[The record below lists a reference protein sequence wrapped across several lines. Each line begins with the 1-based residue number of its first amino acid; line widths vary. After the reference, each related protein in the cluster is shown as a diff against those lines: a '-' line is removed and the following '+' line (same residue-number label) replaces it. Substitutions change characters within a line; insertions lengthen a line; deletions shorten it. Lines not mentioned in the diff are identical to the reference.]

1 MGKRLRIA
9 LFGSFYRG
17 YYVLYELLNGELKDL
32 VDVVG
37 VASDDPKKSFVS
49 PTKRVWQ
56 YPYTREEE
64 TLVPDLALSAGL
76 EVFLGR
82 VKTDEFY
89 EIYEQ
94 SWKPDLCISSTF
106 GQLFNERIFGYPGL
120 GFFNLHPSFDDAWP
134 SYPGG
139 NPFAAMI
146 SDEKPYCVITM
157 HRVNEKFDDGELV
170 ARTRR
175 IAIPNGATVI
185 DMHKITSPIVAD
197 LIRDFIK
204 NYLSTGKIGYQKK

>member
-1 MGKRLRIA
+1 MGKRLRLA

-17 YYVLYELLNGELKDL
+17 YYVLYKLLNGELKDI
-32 VDVVG
+32 VEVVG
-37 VASDDPKKSFVS
+37 VASDDPTQSFVS

-56 YPYTREEE
+56 YPHTMEEE
-64 TLVPDLALSAGL
+64 TLVSDLARSAGL

-89 EIYEQ
+89 AIHEQ
-94 SWKPDLCISSTF
+94 SWRPDLCISATF
-106 GQLFNERIFGYPGL
+106 GQLFNERIFAYPEL
-120 GFFNLHPSFDDAWP
+120 GFFNLHPSFDDTWP

-139 NPFAAMI
+139 NPFAGMI

-157 HRVNEKFDDGELV
+157 HRVNEKFDEGELV

-175 IAIPNGATVI
+175 IAIPNGATVT
-185 DMHKITSPIVAD
+185 DMHKITSPIAAD
-197 LIRDFIK
+197 LVRDVIK
-204 NYLSTGKIGYQKK
+204 NYSSTGKIGYD